1 MHVEVEVYFFL
12 FPGNYDNVSIGEL
25 AVQIFIQWIYEL
37 QGSCRVLDIWQ
48 KRMSELL
55 YTITTLKDSTG
66 LFFLVINKST
76 PEHFVSFM

>member
-12 FPGNYDNVSIGEL
+12 FPGNYDNVSIGKL
-25 AVQIFIQWIYEL
+25 AVQIFVQWIYEL

-66 LFFLVINKST
+66 LFFFSD
-76 PEHFVSFM
+76 

>member
-1 MHVEVEVYFFL
+1 MHVELEVYFFL
-12 FPGNYDNVSIGEL
+12 FPGNYDNVSIGKL
-25 AVQIFIQWIYEL
+25 AVQIFVQWIYEL

-66 LFFLVINKST
+66 LFFFSD
-76 PEHFVSFM
+76 

>member
-12 FPGNYDNVSIGEL
+12 FPGNYDNVSIGKL

-37 QGSCRVLDIWQ
+37 QDSCRVLDIWQ

-55 YTITTLKDSTG
+55 YTIKTLKHSNG
-66 LFFLVINKST
+66 CFF
-76 PEHFVSFM
+76 